1 MMAPWISY
9 GGLHFRCDADHNQL
23 FRLMFGNMLITF
35 LTLGFGR
42 PFAQK
47 RAFRFIAQHLSVLG
61 EPDLDDLGQSKDKGP
76 GMGEGLADAFDAGS
90 I

>member
-1 MMAPWISY
+1 MAPWISY
-9 GGLHFRCDADHNQL
+9 GGLHFRFDADHNKL
-23 FRLMFGNMLITF
+23 FRLMFGNTLITF

-47 RAFRFIAQHLSVLG
+47 RAFRFIAQHLSILG

-76 GMGEGLADAFDAGS
+76 GLGEGLADAFDAGS

>member
-1 MMAPWISY
+1 MAPWITY
-9 GGLHFRCDADHNQL
+9 GSLHFRFDADHNQL

-47 RAFRFIAQHLSVLG
+47 RSARFITEHLLVLG
-61 EPDLDDLGQSKDKGP
+61 APDFDDLGQSKDKAP